1 MPNYVISNLMDL
13 RSLSSG
19 ATKMEKKSV
28 DKQDKRQDNRKVK
41 KQQDIVEKD
50 LI

>member
-28 DKQDKRQDNRKVK
+28 DKQDKRQDRKVK

>member
-1 MPNYVISNLMDL
+1 
-13 RSLSSG
+13 
-19 ATKMEKKSV
+19 MEKKSV
-28 DKQDKRQDNRKVK
+28 DKQDKRQDRKVK